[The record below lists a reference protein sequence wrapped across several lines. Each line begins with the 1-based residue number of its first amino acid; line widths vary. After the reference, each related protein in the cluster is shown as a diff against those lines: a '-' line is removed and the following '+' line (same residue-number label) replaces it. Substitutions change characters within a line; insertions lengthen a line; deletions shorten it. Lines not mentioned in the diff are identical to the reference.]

1 MFGFIGIGQC
11 GGSIADESVKRG
23 FHAAAINYSS
33 SDLNSLENIE
43 EKLHLVGSEGV
54 GKDRT
59 AASEYM
65 KNNWEASIEFIK
77 NTMEKPSIQVIFVVF
92 SAAGGTG
99 SGISPILIELL
110 NEYLP
115 HKTIVAVPVLP
126 DDGEVVLNQ
135 LNAIETLQELSK
147 LEVCVLPLDNQK
159 VAQKLNKTV
168 SEGRLYKET
177 NTEFL
182 NLLEDLINYTERS
195 SKVSTLDKKD
205 LNQLFNTSGIMTIS
219 SADLNDY
226 VDGGKYF
233 NKLHEDIQKS
243 WQQTIFSVDDFEN
256 VLRAGIILDV
266 EDTLAEHI
274 SYKRLFDKD
283 YGMPLDLFKG
293 LYNEEG
299 SRMISILAGLGWI
312 NSRMKR
318 IDDLIEKGN
327 KEIPQKE
334 VYQPKTRSRH
344 DILMKSRVSESKTG
358 DKKKS
363 YIDALKK
370 LKR

>member
-1 MFGFIGIGQC
+1 MFGFIGVGQC
-11 GGSIADESVKRG
+11 GGSIADEAINRG

-33 SDLNSLENIE
+33 SDLNSLENID
-43 EKLHLVGSEGV
+43 EKLQLVGSEGV
-54 GKDRT
+54 GKDRK

-77 NTMEKPSIQVIFVVF
+77 NTMEKPSVQVIFVVF

-126 DDGEVVLNQ
+126 DEGEVILNQ
-135 LNAIETLQELSK
+135 LNTIETLQELSK
-147 LEVCVLPLDNQK
+147 LETCVLPLDNQK
-159 VAQKLNKTV
+159 VAQKLNKSV
-168 SEGRLYKET
+168 SESRLYKET
-177 NTEFL
+177 NMEFL
-182 NLLEDLINYTERS
+182 DLLEDLINYTDKS

-205 LNQLFNTSGIMTIS
+205 LNQLFNTPGIMTIS
-219 SADLNDY
+219 SADLNEY
-226 VDGGKYF
+226 VAGTKYF

-243 WQQTIFSVDDFEN
+243 WLQTIFSADDFEN

-266 EDTLAEHI
+266 GDTLAEHI
-274 SYKRLFDKD
+274 SFKRLFDKD

-293 LYNEEG
+293 MYNEEG
-299 SRMISILAGLGWI
+299 SRVISILAGLGWI

-318 IDDLIEKGN
+318 IDELIEKGN
-327 KEIPQKE
+327 KGIPQKE
-334 VYQPKTRSRH
+334 VYQPKTRLRN
-344 DILMKSRVSESKTG
+344 DFLMKSRVSENKTR